1 MFVHPSNYEAIL
13 AEDVVGHVQIIYLY
27 QIIRPNLAQH
37 CDFLG
42 NQLLIYTQTTE
53 DVFYFP
59 KGIGIERRKGK
70 ACANST
76 SLVGAPN
83 AG

>member
-1 MFVHPSNYEAIL
+1 MVHSSNYETIL
-13 AEDVVGHVQIIYLY
+13 AEEVVGHVQIIYPY
-27 QIIRPNLAQH
+27 QIMRPNLAQH
-37 CDFLG
+37 CSLLR
-42 NQLLIYTQTTE
+42 NQLLIHTQTAQ

-59 KGIGIERRKGK
+59 KGIGIEWRKGES
-70 ACANST
+70 CANST

>member
-1 MFVHPSNYEAIL
+1 MLAQPSNYEAIR
-13 AEDVVGHVQIIYLY
+13 AEDIVGYIYIVYLY
-27 QIIRPNLAQH
+27 QIVRPYLAQQ
-37 CDFLG
+37 CNLLID
-42 NQLLIYTQTTE
+42 QLLIYAQTAQ

-59 KGIGIERRKGK
+59 KGIWIEWRQGK
-70 ACANST
+70 SCADTT